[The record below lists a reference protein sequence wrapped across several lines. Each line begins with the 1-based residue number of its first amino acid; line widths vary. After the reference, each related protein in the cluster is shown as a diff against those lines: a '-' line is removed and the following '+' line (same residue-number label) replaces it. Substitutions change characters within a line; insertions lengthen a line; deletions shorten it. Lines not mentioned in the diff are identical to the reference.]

1 MWPTVL
7 VPPRPARGQRGRER
21 GGGRGAAGGARGA
34 LKPCPL
40 RSCACPSRP
49 GCRPEAG
56 PGSRRYPRTGATNGS
71 RERPRGL
78 VARSGCGCGAV
89 VFTERLPRE
98 SVGTEGE
105 QGTVCRRR
113 WLLPVVPWEPCDRA
127 GGHLSCE
134 RWGSGPTWPARR
146 DRLPCS
152 SPSLC
157 RTLSGWELLRTGPPL
172 RRWRLPLDL
181 ILLSSG
187 GGLGV
192 LVEPRGLLP
201 SPPLTCGSSCFAGAA
216 GCVAT
221 LLHDAA
227 MNPAEGNGD
236 PVRWGGWD
244 LPEWDLPEWD
254 LRGLLCDTC
263 LAPLSLLLAQP
274 QGSFEGHY
282 RVNLGSP
289 VGASGQV
296 RGMLWGAQ

>member
-1 MWPTVL
+1 M
-7 VPPRPARGQRGRER
+7 ARR
-21 GGGRGAAGGARGA
+21 
-34 LKPCPL
+34 
-40 RSCACPSRP
+40 
-49 GCRPEAG
+49 
-56 PGSRRYPRTGATNGS
+56 
-71 RERPRGL
+71 
-78 VARSGCGCGAV
+78 GCGCGAV

-236 PVRWGGWD
+236 PVRWGGLSGICLSGICLGCCVTPVWHLCPCY
-244 LPEWDLPEWD
+244 LPS
-254 LRGLLCDTC
+254 LRDPLRDTI
-263 LAPLSLLLAQP
+263 
-274 QGSFEGHY
+274 GSI
-282 RVNLGSP
+282 
-289 VGASGQV
+289 
-296 RGMLWGAQ
+296 WGAQ

>member
-40 RSCACPSRP
+40 RSCARPSRP

-89 VFTERLPRE
+89 VFTKRLPRE

-236 PVRWGGWD
+236 PVRWGGLSGICLSGICLGCCVTPVWHLCPCY
-244 LPEWDLPEWD
+244 LPS
-254 LRGLLCDTC
+254 LRDPLRDTI
-263 LAPLSLLLAQP
+263 
-274 QGSFEGHY
+274 GSI
-282 RVNLGSP
+282 
-289 VGASGQV
+289 
-296 RGMLWGAQ
+296 WGAQ